1 MADTIQ
7 RVDYFLVPQR
17 DFARAAKAPA
27 PCGPRPRR

>member
-17 DFARAAKAPA
+17 DFARAAKALGA
-27 PCGPRPRR
+27 